1 MWPDLPT
8 VAESGYPAYQST
20 LWYALLAPARV
31 PPAIV
36 AALHDATVDALRMP
50 GVKDQLRIQG
60 AEAIGNTPAE
70 LDAFLREEISRWDTV
85 IRTAHITSTE

>member
-20 LWYALLAPARV
+20 LWYALRAP
-31 PPAIV
+31 
-36 AALHDATVDALRMP
+36 D
-50 GVKDQLRIQG
+50 VKEQLRIQG

-70 LDAFLREEISRWDTV
+70 LEAFLREEVSRWGNV
-85 IRTAHITSTE
+85 ISTAHITSTE